1 MTQEEH
7 LAREEIRRT
16 LAQYN
21 IGGDLNDAEAYAGAF
36 AEDGVIDS
44 ADFTIT
50 GRSEIRDWKAARA
63 KASPARFVRHNLTTS
78 QVEFTGPETA
88 TGRTYFFVVTEV
100 GPDHCGYYADQF
112 RKVGERWFIAYR
124 KVWVD
129 WYARESRFRRPKA

>member
-1 MTQEEH
+1 MTEDER

-21 IGGDLNDAEAYAGAF
+21 IGGDLNDADQYAGAF

-50 GRSEIRDWKAARA
+50 GRTEIRDWKAGRA
-63 KASPARFVRHNLTTS
+63 KLSPAKFVRHNLTTS

-88 TGRTYFFVVTEV
+88 TGRTYFMVVTEV
-100 GPDHCGYYADQF
+100 GPDHAGYYADQF
-112 RKVGERWFIAYR
+112 KKVGERWFIAHR
-124 KVWVD
+124 KVWID
-129 WYARESRFRRPKA
+129 WFSPESRFRQRKA